1 VAVFV
6 VVVWGYLTATLPSGL
21 LQSADKHALLML
33 KSPFR
38 RNRHHKTPEALTLIQ
53 TPKQQSRSHVLV
65 KFIKMLSDQQL
76 ITGLAILIA
85 ALSSRCVI
93 SQEEWHIV
101 TSLAYFS
108 ATTHSLSLDV
118 LRNYLVQHM
127 WVRYFRVTFTL
138 VFLILFTFT
147 YLADHLTF
155 YIWARYTYRKSNWI
169 VQCALQ
175 AWVSD
180 PARMIPEEIGLYIV
194 PILIIIWGKHISA
207 ITRLAA
213 PEKPYNRHATAM
225 MMDYIAT
232 FIWSWTKRLPKLE
245 CAEVVAD
252 ARLHYDNKIK
262 PSDDQA
268 EVSAWY
274 FLEQYHEAYLS
285 EIPVWAFQFVYG
297 TTKTIEAVRTTNVY
311 LSKEDWM
318 LGFGQVVA
326 IGLLVLPLL
335 SLADLVNGKYVLSS
349 QGRDTDQP
357 KKKTCW
363 MTLSPHDPKTLH
375 ASSPPRIH
383 QH

>member
-1 VAVFV
+1 
-6 VVVWGYLTATLPSGL
+6 
-21 LQSADKHALLML
+21 M
-33 KSPFR
+33 
-38 RNRHHKTPEALTLIQ
+38 Q
-53 TPKQQSRSHVLV
+53 TPKQQSRTQVLV

-118 LRNYLVQHM
+118 LRNYLVQNM

-147 YLADHLTF
+147 YLADHLQF
-155 YIWARYTYRKSNWI
+155 YIWGRYTFFKSNWI

-180 PARMIPEEIGLYIV
+180 HGRLDPIELVLYIV

-213 PEKPYNRHATAM
+213 PKTPYNRHATAM

-245 CAEVVAD
+245 SAEIVAD
-252 ARLHYDNKIK
+252 ARLYYDDKIK

-268 EVSAWY
+268 KVSAWY

-285 EIPVWAFQFVYG
+285 EIPVWAFQFIYG
-297 TTKTIEAVRTTNVY
+297 TIKTIKAVWTVY
-311 LSKEDWM
+311 LSKENWV

-335 SLADLVNGKYVLSS
+335 ALTDMLNGKQILSS
-349 QGRDTDQP
+349 QGDNVNQP
-357 KKKTCW
+357 KNKTCW
-363 MTLSPHDPKTLH
+363 TMPIPHGPKTPHKL
-375 ASSPPRIH
+375 
-383 QH
+383 